1 MTATS
6 LLLDR
11 NRTFSRTFDQADQS
25 ALPKLGTLILTCIDA
40 RVDPAHVLGLNL
52 GEAVVFRNN
61 GGRVTRAF
69 IHEVAALSVMVAQ
82 MTGAPEA
89 EFGILLMQHTKC
101 GAQSFADPAFQ
112 ALVKDR
118 TGVDVSPNAITDQC
132 ADLLRDIDRLRDARQ
147 LPDGLRVSAVLYD
160 VDRGVAV
167 QIAPERTLKDL
178 RGA

>member
-69 IHEVAALSVMVAQ
+69 IDEVAA
-82 MTGAPEA
+82 
-89 EFGILLMQHTKC
+89 
-101 GAQSFADPAFQ
+101 
-112 ALVKDR
+112 
-118 TGVDVSPNAITDQC
+118 
-132 ADLLRDIDRLRDARQ
+132 
-147 LPDGLRVSAVLYD
+147 
-160 VDRGVAV
+160 
-167 QIAPERTLKDL
+167 
-178 RGA
+178 